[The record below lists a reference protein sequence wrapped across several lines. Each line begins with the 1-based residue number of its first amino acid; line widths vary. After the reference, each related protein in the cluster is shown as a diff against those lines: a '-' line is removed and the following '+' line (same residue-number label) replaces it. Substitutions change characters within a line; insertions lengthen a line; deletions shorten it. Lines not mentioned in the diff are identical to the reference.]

1 MKSHSRGNN
10 LIINANIP
18 CKLEVKAVQI
28 RKDDS
33 RDKTEK
39 SKYQCHS
46 KGVTIKEI
54 LRWIKALL
62 LGSDQKKG
70 NPLPFNLV
78 SVRIS
83 IT

>member
-1 MKSHSRGNN
+1 MKSTCRKNN
-10 LIINANIP
+10 LIIDVNIP
-18 CKLEVKAVQI
+18 CKPEVKAVQI

-54 LRWIKALL
+54 LPLIKALL

-70 NPLPFNLV
+70 NPLSFNLV

>member
-10 LIINANIP
+10 LIINVNIL
-18 CKLEVKAVQI
+18 CKPEVKAVQI

-39 SKYQCHS
+39 SKYQYRS
-46 KGVTIKEI
+46 RGVTIKEI
-54 LRWIKALL
+54 LPLIKALL

-70 NPLPFNLV
+70 NPLSFNLV
-78 SVRIS
+78 SVWIS
-83 IT
+83 IA